1 MKEFM
6 AEKTTEEKLEHIWD
20 GITYHMFELARF
32 MDENKEDPY
41 FETEE
46 GKELKER
53 AMKMLAE
60 HTLGA
65 MNYLVKKLK
74 K

>member
-20 GITYHMFELARF
+20 GLAYHMFELAHF

-46 GKELKER
+46 GKEMKER
-53 AMKMLAE
+53 SMKMLAE